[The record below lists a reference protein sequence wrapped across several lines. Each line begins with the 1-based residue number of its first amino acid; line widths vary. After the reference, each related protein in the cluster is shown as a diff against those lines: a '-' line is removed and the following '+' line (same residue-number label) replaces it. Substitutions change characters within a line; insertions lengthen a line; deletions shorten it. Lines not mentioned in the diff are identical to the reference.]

1 MAKLHESIIRQAP
14 DNAEIRQKWNQIF
27 QNIREVEAKLSEEF
41 PFNPML
47 GLGQDDSL
55 EDLEQAALREMNAP
69 ISPELRCPVLLQ
81 NWE

>member
-1 MAKLHESIIRQAP
+1 MAKFHETIIREGTE
-14 DNAEIRQKWNQIF
+14 NAVMRRKWSQIF
-27 QNIREVEAKLSEEF
+27 QNIGEVEEKLSEEF